1 MEENKSTLN
10 EEELQNQAQE
20 TESVEVATTAPEEA
34 QADATDNGEPQEAEV
49 VAQTEAETESKAKNE
64 HPMPQDKQSVI
75 ERLRQIAEQGEVA
88 ERGEIEA
95 LKQAYYRFHNAE
107 ILSARE
113 AFIAKGGEAEAF
125 VPEADATEEAF
136 KTELNRVKEL
146 RAQASEKEEQ
156 DRQENLKRKTEI
168 IERIKEM
175 TVSAD
180 VADKA
185 YNEFKQL
192 QAEWKEIG
200 QVPAERATELWKTYQ
215 MLVEQFYDLLRLNNE
230 FRAYDFKKNLEIKTR
245 LCEAAEKLS
254 EVEDPISAFHQL
266 QQLHQ
271 QFRETG
277 PVAKDLREEIW
288 TRFKAAST
296 LVNKRHQDH
305 FEALKAKEEENLAL
319 KTQLCEEAEAIDVE
333 NAKTFGD
340 WEKLTKA
347 VLELQARWKTIGFTP
362 RKVNTKIFE
371 RFRAACDRFFQSKA
385 EFFKTQRETWAA
397 NLELKTKLAEE
408 AEALKDSTEWSA
420 TTNKLIE
427 LQKRWK
433 EIGPTAHRASEAV
446 WRRFN
451 EACNAFF
458 ARKNEATGDKRQE
471 ESANLERKKGI
482 LEQLEQLL
490 NEGIEDATEQVNN
503 LMAEWNETGHVP
515 FRKKDAIYKRF
526 HNVMERLRTE
536 RHFSAARRSVEN
548 FRRNVA
554 EKGGNELERELA
566 RLKKLFEEKSAEIK
580 NYETNLGFFSSKSSS
595 GNALVE
601 EMKKRIET
609 LKLDLETVA
618 QKIAAVREQLKGGAK
633 PADEAGKETTP
644 ATAEAEEATPKAT
657 ETETTAEE

>member
-20 TESVEVATTAPEEA
+20 TGSVEVATTAPEEA
-34 QADATDNGEPQEAEV
+34 QADAIDNGEPQEAEV

-397 NLELKTKLAEE
+397 NLGLKTKLAEE

-633 PADEAGKETTP
+633 PADEAGKETTS

-657 ETETTAEE
+657 ETETTAKE